1 MPHTNLADGV
11 LKFRTDTKWEPA
23 VTGHSCFLGFASLGT
38 FPRPSESYSF
48 FNGSLSKYHS
58 FAQLVLLR
66 PGFLPCS
73 SNKKTRVVP
82 ALKGLVQTLWN
93 PVLESMSTGELLFL
107 LTPLERQVFFKLFHL
122 FNSPLPLL
130 LQARPYEGTIP
141 ANHGA
146 ELHSLKGAP
155 QYMG

>member
-1 MPHTNLADGV
+1 MYVSCESVPFQWLCWTGFSEDASFIHAFTHSIDTIEHLLCAKDDNLMPHTNLADGV

-107 LTPLERQVFFKLFHL
+107 LTPLER
-122 FNSPLPLL
+122 
-130 LQARPYEGTIP
+130 
-141 ANHGA
+141 
-146 ELHSLKGAP
+146 
-155 QYMG
+155 